1 MPSEQLQQIIELMRA
16 TPVDPDQTIEQR
28 RRSMDELAAI
38 IPLADDVLVEPVDAG
53 GVPAERISVPGS
65 DPDAWLLYTH
75 GGAYVGGSL
84 TSHRAHVARLAREIG
99 CTAVQVDYRLAPEH
113 PFPAA
118 VDDALAAYRW
128 LAGRADPARIALG
141 GDSAGGGLAAALL
154 VQLRDAGDP
163 LPAGAALISP
173 WTDLTMTAQSYETRA
188 DADPMI
194 AHDRLSVDAE
204 LYLAGAD
211 PKEPLASPMHADL
224 SGLPPILVQVGDAEA
239 LLDDSVVFAERAQAA
254 GVDCT
259 LEVTPEAIHVWHVL
273 AELCPEGAEAV
284 DRLAAWVRPRLEG

>member
-1 MPSEQLQQIIELMRA
+1 MPSEQLQQIIDMMRS
-16 TPVDPDQTIEQR
+16 TPMDPDRTIEQR
-28 RRSMDELAAI
+28 RADMDQLTSV
-38 IPLADDVLVEPVDAG
+38 IPVPEGATAEPVDAG

-75 GGAYVGGSL
+75 GGAYVSGSL
-84 TSHRAHVARLAREIG
+84 TSHRAHVARLARDIG
-99 CTAVQVDYRLAPEH
+99 CTALQVDYRLAPEH

-118 VDDALAAYRW
+118 VEDAVAAYRW
-128 LAGRADPARIALG
+128 LLDRADPARIVVC

-154 VQLRDAGDP
+154 LALRDAGEP

-173 WTDLTMTAQSYETRA
+173 WTDLTMTAASYQTRA

-194 AHDRLSVDAE
+194 AHDSLSKDAD

-211 PKEPLASPMHADL
+211 PKEPLASPVHGDL
-224 SGLPPILVQVGDAEA
+224 SGLPPILVQVGDAEC

-259 LEVTPEAIHVWHVL
+259 IEVTPEAIHVWHVL
-273 AELCPEGAEAV
+273 AELAPEGAAAV
-284 DRLAAWVRPRLEG
+284 ARLAAWARPRLGL